1 LNLKIKGLTILFV
14 IGVLLFSQPSQAFIP
29 EENTIRIM
37 TFSDA
42 AAEGSVEI
50 GTFVNITIVIKNLTN
65 ETMNNVTI
73 FQKYINDPAEEAIK
87 LMKTPY
93 GDYFGEPINYTES
106 EIPGLTVTN
115 SLTNQA
121 IFANYLNVTE
131 SNITLNIPEILA
143 GDEIGLTY
151 TFNFTDEG
159 IYIFNAADITYYDH
173 WGDEKNLKSF
183 NEVSVNV
190 AAADENSI
198 APYIPSFETTEINF
212 MLIFGLTFGVVIIAL
227 VSRGLYLKKPFEI

>member
-1 LNLKIKGLTILFV
+1 MNSKIKVLTLLLA
-14 IGVLLFSQPSQAFIP
+14 IGVLLFSQPSQAFVP
-29 EENTIRIM
+29 ENDTIKVT
-37 TFSDA
+37 TFSDV
-42 AAEGSVEI
+42 AAESSVDI

-73 FQKYINDPAEEAIK
+73 FQKYINDPAEESVK

-93 GDYFGEPINYTES
+93 GDFSGEPINYTDS

-115 SLTNQA
+115 SLNNKD

-131 SNITLNIPEILA
+131 SNITLNLPKLLA
-143 GDEIGLTY
+143 GGEIGLTY

-159 IYIFNAADITYYDH
+159 IYIFNAADVTYYDH
-173 WGDEKNLKSF
+173 WGDVKTLKSF

-190 AAADENSI
+190 AKVDENPI
-198 APYIPSFETTEINF
+198 APYIPNFETTETNYL
-212 MLIFGLTFGVVIIAL
+212 LIIGFTFGVVIIAL
-227 VSRGLYLKKPFEI
+227 VSRGLYLKKPFEL